1 MATVVYRD
9 AYFWLNGKDYSSDVK
24 SATLNYSSEMLDAT
38 AMGHDTRVKKGGLKN
53 WSLDLE
59 FHQNFAANKV
69 GADLFALVGT
79 TTCFELRPLNSC
91 TTAINPS
98 YTGVGVLDGAPPA
111 GGGVGSLL
119 ETKSAIQSAGTLSRA
134 SSS

>member
-1 MATVVYRD
+1 MGTVVYRD
-9 AYFWLNGKDYSSDVK
+9 AYVWINGKDYSGDVK

-38 AMGHDTRVKKGGLKN
+38 AMGADTRKKKGGLKN
-53 WSLDLE
+53 WSVDLE
-59 FHQNFAANKV
+59 FHQDFTANHV
-69 GADLFALVGT
+69 GADMFALVGT

-98 YTGVGVLDGAPPA
+98 FSAVGVIDAAPPV
-111 GGGVGSLL
+111 GGGVGTLL
-119 ETKSAIQSAGTLSRA
+119 ETKTSIQSFSSLSRA